1 MASNFQPEMTQE
13 DLPPDPTSRVRNQA
27 QIAETD
33 FEKRRGISRI
43 EVRDGFTQV
52 HVTGLSEPIAQT
64 RLAVLTQVAK
74 SGISIDFLKL
84 TPTGLS
90 FVVPSATTDSIEKA
104 LTEASFQ
111 HQMATG
117 RSIVLVHAVNM
128 RDEEGM
134 VAGIVRRTISAGI
147 AIDHVTD
154 MHDRMLIVLSK
165 ENAAKLKQIIEKEVA

>member
-1 MASNFQPEMTQE
+1 MSTEPTTLTQ
-13 DLPPDPTSRVRNQA
+13 N

-33 FEKRRGISRI
+33 FEKRRGISRV
-43 EVRDGFTQV
+43 EVRDGYTQV
-52 HVTGLSEPIAQT
+52 HVTGLAEP
-64 RLAVLTQVAK
+64 VAK
-74 SGISIDFLKL
+74 SRLEVLKTIANAQVSLDFLKL

-90 FVVPSATTDSIEKA
+90 FVIPSARTSDI
-104 LTEASFQ
+104 EASFATSQ
-111 HQMATG
+111 LHHQMVTD

-154 MHDRMLIVLSK
+154 MHDRMLIILPK
-165 ENAAKLKQIIEKEVA
+165 ENATKLQQLIEKEVA